1 MSPILPMS
9 GGPAGEKFDRSVK
22 PVVACVLVTIL
33 AVPIWFFGL
42 IEAVN
47 YISPIDNPAGLS
59 CYFALCLIMALPAA
73 VANACLL
80 APVIALPISRGSH
93 HLLPVLLNFGV
104 LLAAGAGLYGWLLL
118 VEHNPRLGLTI
129 IFWYLAVFLLPPV
142 FAGSLAYSFVLARQA
157 AVK

>member
-1 MSPILPMS
+1 MSRVPPD
-9 GGPAGEKFDRSVK
+9 EKFNLSAK
-22 PVVACVLVTIL
+22 PVVTCVLVTIL

-42 IEAVN
+42 IEAVS
-47 YISPIDNPAGLS
+47 YTSSIDNPAGLS

-73 VANACLL
+73 VANAFLL

-93 HLLPVLLNFGV
+93 RLLPVLLNFGV

-118 VEHNPRLGLTI
+118 VGRDPSLGLTM
-129 IFWYLAVFLLPPV
+129 IFWYLAIFLLPPV
-142 FAGSLAYSFVLARQA
+142 FVGSLAYSLVLARQA

>member
-1 MSPILPMS
+1 MSSDPPMP

-22 PVVACVLVTIL
+22 PVVTCVLVTIL

-42 IEAVN
+42 IGAVN

-59 CYFALCLIMALPAA
+59 CYFALCLILALPAT
-73 VANACLL
+73 VANAFLL

-93 HLLPVLLNFGV
+93 HMLPVLLNLGI

-118 VEHNPRLGLTI
+118 VEHNRSLGLTM
-129 IFWYLAVFLLPPV
+129 IFWYLAAFLLPPV
-142 FAGSLAYSFVLARQA
+142 FAGSLAYSLVLARQA